1 MATMGTFQEL
11 FEHNAPAVRKEFKV
25 EPAFLVVLN
34 EESTTAL
41 NEFETVDLKK
51 QVQVLGSDCDTTV
64 MWETTSDSPQLM
76 QCPLRS
82 LC

>member
-1 MATMGTFQEL
+1 M
-11 FEHNAPAVRKEFKV
+11 
-25 EPAFLVVLN
+25 LVVLN

-51 QVQVLGSDCDTTV
+51 QVQVLGRDCDTTV
-64 MWETTSDSPQLM
+64 MWETTSDFPRLM
-76 QCPLRS
+76 QCSLRS